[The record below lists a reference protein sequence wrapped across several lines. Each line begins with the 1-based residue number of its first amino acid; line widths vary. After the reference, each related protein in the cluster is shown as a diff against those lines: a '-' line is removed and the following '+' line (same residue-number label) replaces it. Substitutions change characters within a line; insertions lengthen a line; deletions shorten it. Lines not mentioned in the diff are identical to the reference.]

1 MYETSSMGFRPE
13 RFYIQPFFRIV
24 DFLIGVLLFEIYLKI
39 KNKVLRFIN
48 SIEVLSI
55 LFFILFF
62 AFHKFVPQVYRYSCY
77 YWLPMSFVILI
88 FSFQKGRISK
98 ILSNNYFVYLGEI
111 SYSFYMFHALVI
123 QYFIQLNKHYFIFQN
138 YYLFIFFLL
147 GFSIF
152 ISSIS
157 HSTIEKPL
165 NKYII
170 RKFCR

>member
-1 MYETSSMGFRPE
+1 M
-13 RFYIQPFFRIV
+13 
-24 DFLIGVLLFEIYLKI
+24 
-39 KNKVLRFIN
+39 
-48 SIEVLSI
+48 
-55 LFFILFF
+55 
-62 AFHKFVPQVYRYSCY
+62 
-77 YWLPMSFVILI
+77 
-88 FSFQKGRISK
+88 
-98 ILSNNYFVYLGEI
+98 
-111 SYSFYMFHALVI
+111 SFYMFHALVI